1 MDGRVRLDQIKE
13 QLLLNVFFSE
23 SEKLTCNGFFGWF
36 VKSLLFFTFIVLQV
50 YTTINALIGVIS
62 IKIMN

>member
-13 QLLLNVFFSE
+13 QSLFNVFFSE
-23 SEKLTCNGFFGWF
+23 SEKNSFFGWF

-50 YTTINALIGVIS
+50 YTTINALIGFIS